1 MRFSAEPT
9 AEDTLRVDGCDI
21 AWARWGDPSA
31 IPILLV
37 HGAGAQMG
45 WWDGVIAELVPELTL
60 VTVDLSGHGD
70 SGWRD
75 QYSGEKWA
83 SEVSGVADSVGC
95 GPPILVGHSLGG
107 RVAIVTAAR
116 YPGLVRELV
125 LVDSPGDV
133 SRVAPRPMVQPAR
146 RHASLDAAVD
156 AFQLQPPEIIRN
168 QELLRRVAAQS
179 YRKVDGSWQLK
190 ADRHVFRRVDHDTVA
205 RNLAAT
211 TVPITEIWG
220 ESSPVVTEEVL
231 KFLTDTHPGPTDF
244 VALPGGHH
252 LLFDHAHAIASVVKA
267 RWAFLTAAA
276 H

>member
-31 IPILLV
+31 TPIVLI

-45 WWDGVIAELVPELTL
+45 WWDGVIAELVPELT
-60 VTVDLSGHGD
+60 VVAVDLSGHGD
-70 SGWRD
+70 SDWRD

-83 SEVSGVADSVGC
+83 SEVSRVADSVG
-95 GPPILVGHSLGG
+95 GGAPILVGHSLGG
-107 RVAIVTAAR
+107 RVAIVTAAQ
-116 YPGLVRELV
+116 YPALVRELV

-133 SRVAPRPMVQPAR
+133 SRVAPRTIVQPTR
-146 RHASLDAAVD
+146 RHASLDAAID

-168 QELLRRVAAQS
+168 QELLHRVAAHS

-211 TVPITEIWG
+211 TVRITEIWG
-220 ESSPVVTEEVL
+220 ESSPVVTEQVL
-231 KFLTDTHPGPTDF
+231 KFLTDTHPGRTDF
-244 VALPGGHH
+244 VAVRGGHH
-252 LLFDHAHAIASVVKA
+252 LLFDHGRAIASVVRA
-267 RWAFLTAAA
+267 RWACLTAAA
-276 H
+276 K